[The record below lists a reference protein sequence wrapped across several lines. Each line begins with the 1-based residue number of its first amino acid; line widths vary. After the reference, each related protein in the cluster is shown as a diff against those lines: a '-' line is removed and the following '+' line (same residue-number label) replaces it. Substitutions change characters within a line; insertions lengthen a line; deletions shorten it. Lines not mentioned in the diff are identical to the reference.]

1 MKECCRCYY
10 KNNKKSIE
18 PCVSCKQY
26 EYEWNHCEINPFDNE
41 DKFDM
46 YVQEKKPYKQLSVEE
61 KIKLIFGR

>member
-1 MKECCRCYY
+1 MKECGRCYY

-18 PCVSCKQY
+18 PCASCKQY
-26 EYEWNHCEINPFDNE
+26 EYEWNKCEINPFDNE
-41 DKFDM
+41 DMFDM